1 MVAAASAAK
10 EVAGSLIHFS
20 SLWAVY
26 TVGRWIET
34 HSKVEALRAVGCLGS
49 SATIRPYPHPPRCS
63 ANQQD
68 GVTTTL
74 DGLRRGD
81 AGEPIPR
88 DSVPAASLFTN
99 DFLP

>member
-1 MVAAASAAK
+1 MAGQQHGFTPPVLPLAA
-10 EVAGSLIHFS
+10 V
-20 SLWAVY
+20 
-26 TVGRWIET
+26 RC
-34 HSKVEALRAVGCLGS
+34 LRILPTS
-49 SATIRPYPHPPRCS
+49 PPLAPRLPSCS
-63 ANQQD
+63 RQD